1 MNRKEF
7 VKTTGL
13 AAAAFTFAPATK
25 FFVRDG
31 EPKVKMAII
40 GVGGRGQSHLDLLL
54 RRDDVDLVAICD
66 VEAHAL
72 KILKQ

>member
-7 VKTTGL
+7 VKSGSL
-13 AAAAFTFAPATK
+13 AAAAFAFAPSTK

-31 EPKVKMAII
+31 EPKVKMAIM

-66 VEAHAL
+66 VEPHAL
-72 KILKQ
+72 EDSKR